1 MTIQCPECGQDV
13 QVPNGHADRT
23 LACPSCKKPFVV
35 QFVPP
40 ADAPQTA
47 ILKRVEP
54 KPAQHPPATPAPP
67 LAGYALTRIRLPWAD
82 VWRLG
87 WQVFVVACAF
97 AAGVAF
103 IVSTLPDSPR
113 P

>member
-1 MTIQCPECGQDV
+1 MTIQCPECGTDV
-13 QVPNGHADRT
+13 SVPAEHADRT
-23 LACPSCKKPFVV
+23 LVCPSCKKPFVV

-54 KPAQHPPATPAPP
+54 KPAPPPPAPP

-87 WQVFVVACAF
+87 WQVFVVAAAF
-97 AAGVAF
+97 AALVILLAAMF
-103 IVSTLPDSPR
+103 ADSLPH
-113 P
+113 